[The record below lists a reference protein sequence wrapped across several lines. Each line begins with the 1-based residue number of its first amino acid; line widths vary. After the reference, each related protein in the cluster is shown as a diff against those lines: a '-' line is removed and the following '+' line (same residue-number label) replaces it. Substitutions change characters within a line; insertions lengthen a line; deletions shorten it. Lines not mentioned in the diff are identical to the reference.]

1 MAKYRDAIQWIVIQD
16 DTHWVDEP
24 LADAA
29 VPVLS
34 VAAALVADLFGK
46 TDAEVVKDIKK
57 ALRRESYARARN
69 LARPKL

>member
-1 MAKYRDAIQWIVIQD
+1 MARYRDAIQWIVIQD
-16 DTHWVDEP
+16 DTNWVDEP

-34 VAAALVADLFGK
+34 VTAALVADLFGK
-46 TDAEVVKDIKK
+46 TDVEVVKDIKK
-57 ALRRESYARARN
+57 ALRRESYARVRH